1 MRPADCPAPTPT
13 APAALLDDATAT
25 AALKLALR
33 YARQRWWAE
42 GGTPDSAEYED
53 AACSALTACLAH
65 YDRAREV
72 PFLQYAR
79 PRIWGAVRDTWQ
91 SYRAW
96 RELRTRGPY
105 AQVTSHAHTLR
116 PHVPA
121 LTAPVELAQVLRQ
134 LPAVAQQLRSWRSR
148 ATRPAPAKPSWGWG
162 AMRTV
167 RPCVGSGGGPFG
179 RRGRNGRA

>member
-1 MRPADCPAPTPT
+1 MRPADGPAPPPT
-13 APAALLDDATAT
+13 APAALLDDATAA
-25 AALKLALR
+25 AALQLVVR

-42 GGTPDSAEYED
+42 GGTPDLAAYAD

-65 YDRAREV
+65 YDRARGV

-79 PRIWGAVRDTWQ
+79 PRMWGAVRAAWQ

-96 RELRTRGPY
+96 RALRTRGPY
-105 AQVTSHAHTLR
+105 AQATPHAHTLR

-134 LPAVAQQLRSWRSR
+134 LPTVAQQSAVLALQGHAPRACATPLGLGGHARGTALRRQW
-148 ATRPAPAKPSWGWG
+148 WG
-162 AMRTV
+162 AFRQE
-167 RPCVGSGGGPFG
+167 G
-179 RRGRNGRA
+179 A